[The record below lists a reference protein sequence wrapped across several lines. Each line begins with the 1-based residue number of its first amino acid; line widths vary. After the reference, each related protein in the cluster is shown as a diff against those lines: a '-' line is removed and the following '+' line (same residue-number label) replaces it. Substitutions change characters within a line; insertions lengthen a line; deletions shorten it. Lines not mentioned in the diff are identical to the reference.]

1 MRAIVFGASGLV
13 GHGALRA
20 CLFDDEVSEVLA
32 VVRRPLPATHPKLR
46 QIVHADFTDYTAI
59 QDQLTGLD
67 ACLFC
72 LGTSSVG
79 RSETQYTQITYDY
92 TLTAAR
98 TLHAANPAL
107 TFVYVSGQGTD
118 STEAGRTMWARV
130 KGRTE
135 NALLAL
141 PMTTVMVRPGYV
153 HPVHGARPR
162 STVLRILT
170 WALYPLLRR
179 AFPRHVTTT
188 DALGR
193 AMLAAARPGTAPEPI
208 LDNTAINRLAA
219 QTVTPK

>member
-1 MRAIVFGASGLV
+1 MPSSSERPDWSGTASC
-13 GHGALRA
+13 APASSTTRSA
-20 CLFDDEVSEVLA
+20 KSSPSSADRC
-32 VVRRPLPATHPKLR
+32 RPPTRSCAR
-46 QIVHADFTDYTAI
+46 SSHADFTDYIAVE
-59 QDQLTGLD
+59 DQLTGLD

-79 RSETQYTQITYDY
+79 QSETQYTQITYDY
-92 TLTAAR
+92 TLAAAR
-98 TLHAANPAL
+98 TLHAASPAL

-141 PMTTVMVRPGYV
+141 PMTTVMVRPGYI

-162 STVLRILT
+162 GTVLRILT

-179 AFPRHVTTT
+179 AVPRHVTTT

-193 AMLAAARPGTAPEPI
+193 AMLAAARPGAATEPI
-208 LDNTAINRLAA
+208 LDNAAINRLAA
-219 QTVTPK
+219 QTVTAQ